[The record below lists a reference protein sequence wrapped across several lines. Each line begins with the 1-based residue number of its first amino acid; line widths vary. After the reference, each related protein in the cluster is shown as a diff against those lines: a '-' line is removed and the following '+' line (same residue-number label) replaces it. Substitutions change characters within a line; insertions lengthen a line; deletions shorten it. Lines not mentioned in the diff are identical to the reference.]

1 MGNEQANGL
10 TLEKLLQ
17 IQKEKESLQSPL
29 GENWAH
35 LVPTKGVIQ
44 AIHYTNQLKE
54 FLAKNKILISVA
66 ANIGLGKTTYT
77 RIFSLDLGIVG
88 SYELED
94 KEKDGLKKDSLLE
107 KFLGPEPDAKKTHC
121 FPLQRHLRGKRLIF
135 RQENFQRENSC
146 VEDRT
151 PEEDPI
157 AFYRLFL
164 QQGYLTRLQF
174 DQLNK
179 EAIEAYKKSSPS
191 DLIIVLQGSPELS
204 RLRIL
209 ERSVSRPEELDA
221 WQLEKDLR
229 PLAEFYKTLPQ
240 EVIKYGLHKGPILE
254 IDVDKIDIANRI
266 HLGYIYEQILEKLK

>member
-1 MGNEQANGL
+1 MGNELTNGL
-10 TLEKLLQ
+10 TLEQLLA
-17 IQKEKESLQSPL
+17 IQKEKESLLSPL

-44 AIHYTNQLKE
+44 AIHYTNTLKE
-54 FLAKNKILISVA
+54 FLAKNKVLISVA

-77 RIFSLDLGIVG
+77 RIFSLDLGIIG
-88 SYELED
+88 SYELD
-94 KEKDGLKKDSLLE
+94 AEKDHISDLLLGR
-107 KFLGPEPDAKKTHC
+107 FLLDKQKYC
-121 FPLQRHLRGKRLIF
+121 FDLQQHLLGKRLKF
-135 RQENFQRENSC
+135 RKQNFQLAGSC

-157 AFYRLFL
+157 AFYRLFF
-164 QQGYLTRLQF
+164 QQGYLTKSQF
-174 DQLNK
+174 DQLNE

-209 ERSVSRPEELDA
+209 ERSVSRPEELNA
-221 WQLEKDLR
+221 WQLETDLR
-229 PLAEFYKTLPQ
+229 PLAEFYRTFPQ
-240 EVIKYGLHKGPILE
+240 EVQKYGLHKGPVLE
-254 IDVDKIDIANRI
+254 IDVNQIDIANRI

>member
-1 MGNEQANGL
+1 MENKGL
-10 TLEKLLQ
+10 TLEQLLA
-17 IQKEKESLQSPL
+17 IQREKESLQSPL

-44 AIHYTNQLKE
+44 AIHYTNLLKE
-54 FLAKNKILISVA
+54 FLAKRKVLISIA

-88 SYELED
+88 SYELDE
-94 KEKDGLKKDSLLE
+94 KKDHVNDPLLK
-107 KFLGPEPDAKKTHC
+107 KFLGPEPNAKKIYC
-121 FPLQRHLRGKRLIF
+121 FLLQRRLRGKRLLF
-135 RQENFQRENSC
+135 RQKNFDLKNSC

-164 QQGYLTRLQF
+164 QQGYLTPSQF
-174 DQLNK
+174 DQLNE

-191 DLIIVLQGSPELS
+191 DLIIVLQGGPELS

-209 ERSVSRPEELDA
+209 ERSISRPEELDA

-229 PLAEFYKTLPQ
+229 PLAGFYRTFPQ
-240 EVIKYGLHKGPILE
+240 EVVKYGLHKGPVLE
-254 IDVDKIDIANRI
+254 IDVNQIDIANRI
-266 HLGYIYEQILEKLK
+266 HLGYIYEQVLERLK